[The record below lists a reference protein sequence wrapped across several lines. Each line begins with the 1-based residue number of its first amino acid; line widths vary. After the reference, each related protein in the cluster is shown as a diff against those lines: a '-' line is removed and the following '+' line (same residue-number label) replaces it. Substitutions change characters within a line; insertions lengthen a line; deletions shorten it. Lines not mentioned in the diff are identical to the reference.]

1 MAKAL
6 NFAKIKKN
14 YFTVTLADEKETTLL
29 ICIPTKEVMDEILSL
44 KDDLT
49 LENMDADVIDEL
61 YELCVK
67 IMNNNKGGIV
77 VTKSAL
83 EESLDF
89 MDIVMFIQ
97 CYTEFINEQILLKN

>member
-6 NFAKIKKN
+6 NFAKVKKN
-14 YFTVTLADEKETTLL
+14 YFTVTLPDEKETTLL
-29 ICIPTKEVMDEILSL
+29 ICIPTKGVMDEILSL

-97 CYTEFINEQILLKN
+97 CYTEFINEQISLKN